1 MQGNFSWGVNSFD
14 KEERNKHQE
23 EAKTKAAEELA
34 KNSNWLQNFLNKHI
48 YPASRKVYEIPY
60 PPRSLKRIIGLKD
73 IDLQVKKGEFV
84 VIIGA
89 IGSGKSSLLNTM
101 IGEMIHVPNKE
112 IDFIG
117 DEKRELSSDE
127 QKALENTLLAQK
139 YEEGDSPV

>member
-1 MQGNFSWGVNSFD
+1 M
-14 KEERNKHQE
+14 
-23 EAKTKAAEELA
+23 
-34 KNSNWLQNFLNKHI
+34 
-48 YPASRKVYEIPY
+48 
-60 PPRSLKRIIGLKD
+60 
-73 IDLQVKKGEFV
+73 QVKKGEFV

-139 YEEGDSPV
+139 YEAGDSPV